1 MNFDQSFN
9 QSTLSRCFTSKDF
22 YRDSELSDEDYR
34 RNVVHE
40 AISKSLDPASYFPE
54 IKRYDFLKKSV
65 YSLPRIEDKLVFR
78 KCAYNVKRV
87 IDSSPKSRKKII
99 RELKG
104 VLRDGASYRIYKFDI
119 ESFFESCDPSGIQ
132 ALVDDLSVSR
142 QTRRL
147 ICRLVE
153 VFNDGNGEGIP
164 RGVEISSVLADLA
177 MHGFDRRFSQD
188 ERVLYYARFVDDILI
203 ITTGAENPRLF
214 GRELGRYLPVGLT
227 FNYNKKRIVDVPSR
241 GCGDSGGMADLE
253 VASFEYLGFQ
263 VSIVDTGL
271 KVYSAKPSSQRKIID
286 RRVDV
291 LISPKK
297 IKKIKSRIMRSFVDF
312 SYSGDFALLCDRIL
326 FLSSNRLLLD
336 KKSSRRVPT
345 GIYYNFS
352 EITNSEKSLGELDSL
367 LRVLV
372 LNPKSRIKSKI
383 DMLLTNSQK
392 KEILAMSFL
401 SGHDEI
407 RFRRFSPNRMS
418 EIAKVW

>member
-9 QSTLSRCFTSKDF
+9 RSTLARCFTNKDF
-22 YRDSELSDEDYR
+22 YKDSELSDEAYR
-34 RNVVHE
+34 KNVVEE
-40 AISKSLDPASYFPE
+40 AIAKSLDPASYFPE
-54 IKRYDFLKKSV
+54 IKRYDFLRKSV

-78 KCAYNVKRV
+78 KCAYNVKRA
-87 IDSSPKSRKKII
+87 IDNSPKSRKKII

-104 VLRDGASYRIYKFDI
+104 VLREGSGYRIYKFDI

-132 ALVDDLSVSR
+132 ALIDDLSVSR
-142 QTRRL
+142 QTKKL

-153 VFNDGNGEGIP
+153 VFNEGDGEGIP

-177 MHGFDRRFSQD
+177 MHGFDKRFSQD

-203 ITTGAENPRLF
+203 ITTGVENSRLF
-214 GRELGRYLPVGLT
+214 SRELGRQLPVGLA
-227 FNYNKKRIVDVPSR
+227 FNYNKKRIVDVPPR
-241 GCGDSGGMADLE
+241 GCGAAGGMTDLE

-263 VSIVDTGL
+263 ISIVDTGL
-271 KVYSAKPSSQRKIID
+271 IFYSAKPSSQRKIID
-286 RRVDV
+286 RRIDV
-291 LISPKK
+291 IISPKK
-297 IKKIKSRIMRSFVDF
+297 IKRIKLRIIRSFVDF
-312 SYSGDFALLCDRIL
+312 SYSGDFSLLYDRIL

-352 EITNSEKSLGELDSL
+352 EITNPEKSLGELDNL
-367 LRVLV
+367 LKVLV
-372 LNPKSRIKSKI
+372 LNPKSRIKNKI
-383 DMLLTNSQK
+383 DALLTNSQK

-401 SGHDEI
+401 SGHNEI